1 MKFADCNDC
10 AVLLRLQRWIEGR
23 VKRMAIT
30 REQARKEHTV
40 STGHE
45 QFSET
50 IYGVVC
56 SACHNYILID
66 HTNDPRNCREHE
78 TCRQAY
84 S

>member
-1 MKFADCNDC
+1 
-10 AVLLRLQRWIEGR
+10 
-23 VKRMAIT
+23 MAIS
-30 REQARKEHTV
+30 RAQARTEHTA
-40 STGHE
+40 STGHN

-56 SACHNYILID
+56 AACHNYILID
-66 HTNDPRNCREHE
+66 HTNCPPACHEHE

>member
-1 MKFADCNDC
+1 
-10 AVLLRLQRWIEGR
+10 
-23 VKRMAIT
+23 MAMT
-30 REQARKEHTV
+30 REQARKEHTEKT
-40 STGHE
+40 SHE

-56 SACHNYILID
+56 AGCHNYIFID
-66 HTNDPRNCREHE
+66 KTNCPSTCRDHE

>member
-1 MKFADCNDC
+1 
-10 AVLLRLQRWIEGR
+10 
-23 VKRMAIT
+23 MAMS
-30 REQARKEHTV
+30 REQARAKHASEA
-40 STGHE
+40 GHD

-56 SACHNYILID
+56 AACHNYILID
-66 HTNDPRNCREHE
+66 HTNCPPSCRQHE